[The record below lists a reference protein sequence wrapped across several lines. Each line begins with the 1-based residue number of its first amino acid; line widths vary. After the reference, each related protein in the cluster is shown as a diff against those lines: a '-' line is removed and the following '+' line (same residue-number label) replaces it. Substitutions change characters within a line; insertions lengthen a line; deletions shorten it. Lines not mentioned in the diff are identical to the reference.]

1 MSQRSVV
8 ESQTQS
14 NLTPSLRSALKAALG
29 NLDVQLDEELA
40 RYRRSRSGSQM
51 PSARIGQRYQHKS
64 LDLLSVGATED
75 RPLGDTATARPSY
88 TPMNQPQPQ
97 EEQPQ
102 RNHQPDIPSSLS
114 SQLALATT
122 SPERVADL
130 APAPIENLGGSLLD
144 PATNH
149 TGPDDYLESSEAL
162 LRSLAEE
169 QPQKRAEPDFSET
182 LLTPLGIGSMLLLL
196 LASATLGYV
205 VMNPTTLTA
214 LKDHLFGK
222 SSSPTVANPSDST
235 NTTSASGVPLP
246 DSPNL
251 ANREFVDLD
260 LDTLSSVKPRVSN
273 IPSVVPTSVPA
284 PRATVLPTVQS
295 VQPTVQSTLP
305 PMQSRGTV
313 ATTTSVPLPQALRMQ
328 SIGVGLN
335 APPNQTALPVRKHHQ
350 KRATRQSESAVP
362 QPAAKYSLSPSA
374 QPQGQSL
381 KASNN
386 YYYVVTNYGSDR
398 NLEKARGVV
407 ADAYVDTSSQGA
419 LIHLGALKSEAEAQK
434 LTEDLQKQGIQAR
447 IYRP

>member
-14 NLTPSLRSALKAALG
+14 SLTPSLRSALKAALG

-51 PSARIGQRYQHKS
+51 PSARIDQRYQHKS
-64 LDLLSVGATED
+64 LDLLSVGATGGN
-75 RPLGDTATARPSY
+75 PLGDTAAAQPAPPY
-88 TPMNQPQPQ
+88 TPMNQLQPQ

-102 RNHQPDIPSSLS
+102 RTDQPDTLPSSLS
-114 SQLALATT
+114 SQFALATT
-122 SPERVADL
+122 SPERTSANL
-130 APAPIENLGGSLLD
+130 APVPIEDLGGSLLD

-169 QPQKRAEPDFSET
+169 QPQKRAEPDFSES

-222 SSSPTVANPSDST
+222 PSSPTVTNPSEAT

-260 LDTLSSVKPRVSN
+260 LDTLSSVKPKVSS
-273 IPSVVPTSVPA
+273 IPSVVPTSVPTT
-284 PRATVLPTVQS
+284 RATVLPTVQ
-295 VQPTVQSTLP
+295 PTLQ

-313 ATTTSVPLPQALRMQ
+313 SSSTTTSVPLPQALRMQ

-335 APPNQTALPVRKHHQ
+335 AAPTPTALPVRKHHQ
-350 KRATRQSESAVP
+350 KTAKQQSESAVP
-362 QPAAKYSLSPSA
+362 QPAAKYSLSPFA
-374 QPQGQSL
+374 QQGQSL
-381 KASNN
+381 RASNN

-434 LTEDLQKQGIQAR
+434 LTQDLQRQGIQAR